1 MARTPIEPRDRSLH
15 SGQRHTNGQGT
26 GARAA
31 DGEPHRKRRLG
42 WLWWLLG
49 LLALAAIVALLA
61 GLLGNDDDDGGNAAN
76 NSGQS
81 GQSATAGGDNTAAGL
96 SAGGTQLLPVPS
108 GGLGNG
114 VGQQAQGRDVIV
126 QSVVRGQEDPDAL
139 EGFWVGSSQ
148 QDRVYVEWGGDV
160 GSDEATYV
168 PKEGEKVNLSGPVR
182 PAPEDPEQTLNL
194 NAADAELVRSQ
205 GGYVNADEVAP
216 SDG

>member
-15 SGQRHTNGQGT
+15 SGQRETNGQGT

-31 DGEPHRKRRLG
+31 NGEPHRKRRLG

-61 GLLGNDDDDGGNAAN
+61 SLLGNDDDDGGTAAN

-81 GQSATAGGDNTAAGL
+81 GQSATGNDNTAAGL

-108 GGLGNG
+108 GGLGSA
-114 VGQQAQGRDVIV
+114 VGQQTQGRDVIV

-139 EGFWVGSSQ
+139 EGFWVGSSE

-168 PKEGEKVNLSGPVR
+168 PKQGEKVNLSGPVR
-182 PAPEDPEQTLNL
+182 PAPENPEQTLNL
-194 NAADAELVRSQ
+194 NAADAELVKSQ
-205 GGYVNADEVAP
+205 GGYVNADQVAP
-216 SDG
+216 TEG